1 MAFLDQH
8 PALKKAVANQYQA
21 ILLAGAAAFSALTLS
36 PLPLLLL
43 AGAELMTMPFLVE
56 RLKRRIEIE
65 RKHASRRAVAL
76 SREQLLEALPRPAL
90 ARFDRLRH
98 LVERVKQNY
107 QGLSPESQA
116 MVGDQSSKFGAI
128 LASCLKRLWLL
139 HRYDELAAQTDADRL
154 AREIAELQKRIDA
167 PDQPERVRAALVTN
181 LEIRTEL
188 RKALER
194 NQSNRAALAAEIDSL
209 EALLELL
216 LQKSV
221 AATDATAF
229 SAEIDD
235 VLHHIEA
242 DAEAVEEM
250 ERMLQSIPEDWTT
263 EAEPQLPP
271 LPIFDRRKEAPP
283 PPPPPP
289 ARTPRGR
296 ERR

>member
-1 MAFLDQH
+1 MSFLDKH
-8 PALKKAVANQYQA
+8 PALRKAVANQYQA
-21 ILLAGAAAFSALTLS
+21 ILVAGAAAFSALTLS

-43 AGAELMTMPFLVE
+43 AGIELMTLPFLVE

-76 SREQLLEALPRPAL
+76 SREQVLDALPKQAL
-90 ARFDRLRH
+90 SRFERLRD
-98 LVERVKQNY
+98 LVGRVRTNY
-107 QGLSPESQA
+107 RGLSPESQA
-116 MVGDQSSKFGAI
+116 MIADQSSKFDTI
-128 LASCLKRLWLL
+128 LGSFLKRLWLL
-139 HRYDELAAQTDADRL
+139 HRYDELAAQTDSGRL
-154 AREIAELQKRIDA
+154 ASEIAELEARVGTA
-167 PDQPERVRAALVTN
+167 ETPPRVRAALEKN
-181 LEIRTEL
+181 LQIKTEL

-194 NQSNRAALAAEIDSL
+194 NQANSTALAAEIDSL
-209 EALLELL
+209 ETLLELL

-229 SAEIDD
+229 SVEIDD

-250 ERMLQSIPEDWTT
+250 ERLLQSIPEDF
-263 EAEPQLPP
+263 AAVPEPRLP
-271 LPIFDRRKEAPP
+271 LPLPASQRRKEAP